1 MLASPASKAHSDA
14 QMRIPFRLAI
24 AALLLATV
32 PAPVVFAQT
41 YTRGAAQS
49 AERDALFARLSA
61 STSAAEAQGIAD
73 TIWVIWTQPD
83 DPVLAA
89 RVAEIITA
97 GGIAGPMSQ
106 MALIDQLIAQRK
118 IHPCL
123 GALLKAEVRSVQ
135 MLIAR
140 GKKPAAIALL
150 RGMIAELDLL
160 VRYRLVKA
168 ADVAPLRNV
177 LLQAM
182 RSLSV

>member
-1 MLASPASKAHSDA
+1 MTTRWLRAGEVAGHVDDDAVGTRTLTVRVNDPSP
-14 QMRIPFRLAI
+14 
-24 AALLLATV
+24 
-32 PAPVVFAQT
+32 
-41 YTRGAAQS
+41 G
-49 AERDALFARLSA
+49 
-61 STSAAEAQGIAD
+61 
-73 TIWVIWTQPD
+73 
-83 DPVLAA
+83 LAA
-89 RVAEIITA
+89 AI
-97 GGIAGPMSQ
+97 P
-106 MALIDQLIAQRK
+106 LIDQLIAQRK

-182 RSLSV
+182 RSLGV